1 MSADDIVFAWLRDFA
16 AEALMPETLDSLVAR
31 FAAAIEAEVP
41 AVSADRELRR
51 DLGVSTREQGR
62 ALLVWLTGDSL
73 EVAPPPAAHDL
84 ARTIARRGM
93 HLRVLMQIYRVG
105 QKALLKFAAETASE
119 RIADP
124 VLEPKILIRLL
135 ERASHWLNV
144 SLEVLADTYGQER
157 ERGLSGAFARR
168 AETVQAIMRG
178 EFADVG
184 TASNRLDYPLLRHN
198 TALVLWFE
206 DSQPEPAEDGIG
218 LLDSAARSLAATIGA
233 RQLLTVPSGSRGLWA
248 WMSADCEPDLTA
260 LAIGDDVP
268 TGIRVAIGNP
278 VVGMHGFRQSHT
290 EAIAAQHIA
299 ESRPDRSRLMRY
311 ADIEILHLLEG
322 NPDAAR
328 ALVSRELRG
337 LDGSDASSAMLRRTL
352 RSYLAVNRS
361 PHAAARALG
370 VHKNTVRYRIQRA
383 EELLGRPIGPN
394 RLKLE
399 LALEYADAYGP
410 VDMNGLAG
418 A

>member
-1 MSADDIVFAWLRDFA
+1 MSADDMVVAWLRDFA
-16 AEALMPETLDSLVAR
+16 AEALVPETLDGLVVR
-31 FAAAIEAEVP
+31 FAAAIAAEVP
-41 AVSADRELRR
+41 EVAADRELRR
-51 DLGVSTREQGR
+51 DLGISTREQGR
-62 ALLVWLTGDSL
+62 ALLVWLTGESS
-73 EVAPPPAAHDL
+73 EVEPPPAAHDL

-119 RIADP
+119 RITDP
-124 VLEPKILIRLL
+124 VLEPKVLIRLL

-168 AETVQAIMRG
+168 AETVQAIIRG
-178 EFADVG
+178 EIADVG
-184 TASNRLDYPLLRHN
+184 TASNRLGYPLIRHN

-206 DSQPEPAEDGIG
+206 DSQPEPDEDGID
-218 LLDSAARSLAATIGA
+218 LLDSAVRSLAATIGV
-233 RQLLTVPSGSRGLWA
+233 RQLVTVPSGSRGLWA
-248 WMSADCEPDLTA
+248 WISADYEPDLTA
-260 LAIGDDVP
+260 LAVGEDVP
-268 TGIRVAIGNP
+268 AGIRTAIGNP
-278 VVGMHGFRQSHT
+278 GVGIHGFRQSHA
-290 EAIAAQHIA
+290 EAIAAQHVS
-299 ESRPDRSRLMRY
+299 ESRPGRSRLIHY

-322 NPDAAR
+322 NIGAAR

-337 LDGSDASSAMLRRTL
+337 LDGSDASSVMLRRTL
-352 RSYLAVNRS
+352 RTYLAANRS
-361 PHAAARALG
+361 PDAAARALG
-370 VHKNTVRYRIQRA
+370 VHKNTVRYRIQRV

-410 VDMNGLAG
+410 VDMNGLGG